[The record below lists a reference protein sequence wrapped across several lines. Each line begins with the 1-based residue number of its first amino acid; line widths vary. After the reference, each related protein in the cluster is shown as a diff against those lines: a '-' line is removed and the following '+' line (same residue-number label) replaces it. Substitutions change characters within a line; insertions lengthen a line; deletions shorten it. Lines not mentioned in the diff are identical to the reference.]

1 MSAFRVQVAYTIA
14 KKKIL
19 IALLKFPVYL
29 AMNEEHGGSKVNA
42 RGRERCH
49 MSWHSP
55 FASLAQCEAAPD
67 TLRSYRVLPELRKQI
82 LPILFLTF
90 TLIYAALLKFL
101 VHEQNLSSMKA
112 HLHPQ
117 KTVTKISL
125 PPAFQIPSS

>member
-1 MSAFRVQVAYTIA
+1 MQ
-14 KKKIL
+14 KKIL

-117 KTVTKISL
+117 RENGYQNIF
-125 PPAFQIPSS
+125 ASSFPNSIFLIAQYGSRY